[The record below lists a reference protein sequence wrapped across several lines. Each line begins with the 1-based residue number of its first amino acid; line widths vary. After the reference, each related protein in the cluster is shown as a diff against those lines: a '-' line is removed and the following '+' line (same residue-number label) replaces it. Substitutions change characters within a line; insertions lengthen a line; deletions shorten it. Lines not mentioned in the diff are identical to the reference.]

1 MPHAS
6 DLPSP
11 RIAALLLAA
20 LSGCTL
26 LPPSDAERRVPQGR
40 VEILQNREYS
50 ASERAYLISAHRP
63 SYFVAGYNDRFDP
76 DIYAFAAGADA
87 SEASRFEAKFQFS
100 GKYPLVQNIVG
111 DHTDLYLGY
120 TQQSYWQVFSN
131 SEALSRPFR
140 ETNYEPELFLRH
152 YSVADLPL
160 GGRLAGVDIGINHQ
174 SNGQTLALSRSWN
187 RVMLRAAAKWDHLAV
202 LARTWLRF
210 PEPDDTD
217 ENPNEYRYLGYG
229 DVRAIWSPG
238 DSTTTL
244 LVRPATESVAFEVT
258 HSFPISGELRLYVQW
273 FSGRGENLFEFE
285 QRSNRLSVGIAL
297 TDWLVGD

>member
-1 MPHAS
+1 MTKECLITLAF
-6 DLPSP
+6 LPACSF
-11 RIAALLLAA
+11 
-20 LSGCTL
+20 

-50 ASERAYLISAHRP
+50 SSERAYLISAHRP
-63 SYFVAGYNDRFDP
+63 SYFAASYNERFDP
-76 DIYAFAAGADA
+76 GIYALTGGPDV

-100 GKYPLVQNIVG
+100 GKYPILQNVVG

-131 SEALSRPFR
+131 SDALSRPFR
-140 ETNYEPELFLRH
+140 ETNYEPEIFLRH

-160 GGRLAGVDIGINHQ
+160 GGTLAGVDLGINHQ

-187 RVMLRAAAKWDHLAV
+187 RVMLRAAAKWGHLAV
-202 LARTWLRF
+202 LGRTWLRL
-210 PEPDDTD
+210 PESDEGD

-244 LVRPATESVAFEVT
+244 MLRPGTESVAFELT
-258 HSFPISGELRLYVQW
+258 HSYPIAGALRLYLQW
-273 FSGRGENLFEFE
+273 FNGRGENLFEFE
-285 QRSNRLSVGIAL
+285 TRSNRLSVGIAL